1 MVVALPGKFHLLPTE
16 ELPAELGE
24 LLNSNRPMAGR
35 VQESARADTK
45 AVVGAEC
52 PSGECL
58 AERQNRTLVLQ
69 PPPDIAFGSLWR
81 DVQDFTFLSFN
92 CNKRED

>member
-24 LLNSNRPMAGR
+24 LLNSNRPMAVR

-45 AVVGAEC
+45 AVVGAER
-52 PSGECL
+52 PPGECL
-58 AERQNRTLVLQ
+58 AERQNRTLALR
-69 PPPDIAFGSLWR
+69 PPPDITFGSLWQ
-81 DVQDFTFLSFN
+81 DVQDFIFLSFN
-92 CNKRED
+92 WNNRED